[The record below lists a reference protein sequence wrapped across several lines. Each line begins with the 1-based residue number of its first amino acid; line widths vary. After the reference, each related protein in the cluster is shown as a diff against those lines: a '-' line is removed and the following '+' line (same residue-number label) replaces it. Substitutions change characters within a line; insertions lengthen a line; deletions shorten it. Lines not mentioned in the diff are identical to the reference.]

1 MSLFQHKAHPHKPV
15 NVNEKHRQEQS
26 EAGINQR
33 IAVTLTQWIGSMQCA
48 YIFAGIAIIGL
59 LGLLNLLNP
68 IVYLLMQ
75 WLSQQ
80 FLQLV
85 LLSVIMVG
93 QAVLGRKQAIQSDEQ
108 FNFTEK
114 SYHDIEQ
121 IMQHLQAQDDE
132 LLEQSRMIRAIL
144 EKIAERQ
151 P

>member
-1 MSLFQHKAHPHKPV
+1 MSLFQHQRHPHKPV
-15 NVNEKHRQEQS
+15 NVNEKHRQEQC

-33 IAVTLTQWIGSMQCA
+33 IAVMLTKCVGSMECA
-48 YIFAGIAIIGL
+48 YIFTGIAIIGL

-93 QAVLGRKQAIQSDEQ
+93 QSVLGRKQAMQADEQ

-121 IMQHLQAQDDE
+121 IMTHLSKQDDE

-144 EKIAERQ
+144 EAMAAKS
-151 P
+151 